1 MGGFVINIKN
11 MRSFVLFF
19 AASVLVAACQ
29 ATVSQCYTGS
39 SNDGTTW
46 ASGPAVLTCTAP
58 NNKACAILKR
68 GTTYWAMCSP
78 VVGGSS
84 GAGCQSTSG
93 GVTSVGKTSTSDAWN
108 GKTAAEVKT
117 EVDAIPSP
125 APPCPSSPAAVG
137 SVPSFLLAIV
147 AIFGVIS
154 LQLV

>member
-1 MGGFVINIKN
+1 MGVINIKN

-19 AASVLVAACQ
+19 AASVLVASCQ
-29 ATVSQCYTGS
+29 ATVSQCYTGTVAA
-39 SNDGTTW
+39 DGTSW
-46 ASGPAVLTCTAP
+46 ASGPAVTACQAP
-58 NNKACAILKR
+58 VNKGCAIRKL
-68 GTTYWAMCSP
+68 GSTYSAECAP
-78 VVGGSS
+78 VVGGNS
-84 GAGCQSTSG
+84 ATGCQVVSN

-125 APPCPSSPAAVG
+125 APTCNTSPAAVG